1 MLSMDELYRA
11 HANMI
16 YRYLLALSGDVHTAE
31 ELTQETFYQ
40 AVRCIERY
48 DGSCKETTWLCAI
61 AKNLY
66 QAWQRKHWR
75 ETEVLEDSLPSDKT
89 PESDVLHRLEYLE
102 LLRQIHTLEEPGRE
116 VLYLR
121 LFGQLSFR
129 EIGEVLHKS
138 ENWARVT
145 FYRGKEKLK
154 KELNRND

>member
-61 AKNLY
+61 AMNLY

-102 LLRQIHTLEEPGRE
+102 LLQQIHTLEEPGRE

>member
-40 AVRCIERY
+40 AVRCIDRY
-48 DGSCKETTWLCAI
+48 DGSCKETTWVCAI

-102 LLRQIHTLEEPGRE
+102 LLQQIHTLEEPGRE

>member
-89 PESDVLHRLEYLE
+89 PESDVLRRLEYLE
-102 LLRQIHTLEEPGRE
+102 LLQQIHTLEEPGRE

>member
-102 LLRQIHTLEEPGRE
+102 LLQQIHTLEEPGRE

>member
-31 ELTQETFYQ
+31 ELTQEAFYQ
-40 AVRCIERY
+40 AVRCIDRY

-102 LLRQIHTLEEPGRE
+102 LLQQIHTLEEPGRE

>member
-40 AVRCIERY
+40 AVRCIDRY

-121 LFGQLSFR
+121 LFGQLSFC